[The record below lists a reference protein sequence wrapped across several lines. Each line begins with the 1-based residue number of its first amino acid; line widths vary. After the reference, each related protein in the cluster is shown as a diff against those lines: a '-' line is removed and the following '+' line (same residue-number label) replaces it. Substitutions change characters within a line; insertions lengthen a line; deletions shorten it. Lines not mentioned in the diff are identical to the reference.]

1 MTIRIEKVK
10 GLEDAMIGWA
20 DDIDALGLDLFFCRQ
35 QRVVILDF
43 KREVLHPLRCIAI
56 PIHRL
61 PRWQLKKGQ
70 YIAHTSIQE
79 DMHVRIRFLGRGH
92 AIFGERD
99 LELHAQDT
107 LVEVYGLPGIVA
119 AISNMMNA
127 FDIHRNLLCSISC
140 ADDTSGN
147 LVPLDGFEQSFEIAL
162 AEAFIFLA
170 LNEFEKHR
178 ADKVGRKNLQQQSR
192 IIVFG

>member
-1 MTIRIEKVK
+1 MTIRIKKVK

-35 QRVVILDF
+35 QRIVILDF
-43 KREVLHPLRCIAI
+43 EREVLHPLRRIAI

-61 PRWQLKKGQ
+61 PRRQLKKGQ
-70 YIAHTSIQE
+70 YITHASIQE

-92 AIFGERD
+92 AIFGVRD

-107 LVEVYGLPGIVA
+107 LVEVYGLPGVVA

-127 FDIHRNLLCSISC
+127 FDIHRHLLCSISC

-147 LVPLDGFEQSFEIAL
+147 LVPLDGFEQGFEIAL

-178 ADKVGRKNLQQQSR
+178 TDKVGRKNLQQ
-192 IIVFG
+192 